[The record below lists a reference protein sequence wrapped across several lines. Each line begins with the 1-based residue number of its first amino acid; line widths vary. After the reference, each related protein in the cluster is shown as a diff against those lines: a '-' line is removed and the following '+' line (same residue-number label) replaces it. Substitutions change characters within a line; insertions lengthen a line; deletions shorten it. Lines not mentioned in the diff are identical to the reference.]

1 MLCTK
6 CGANFPDDVKFC
18 PYCGSS
24 VENANGNYQ
33 AQPQYRNIPQQ
44 PNTVPSKGNGIVSL
58 ILGNC
63 SILLCSYYFV
73 GLALGIIGLCLGIS
87 SLKKTK
93 AVGMSNGMAIAGI
106 VCSSVGLA
114 INAFIVL
121 WALTMIIILGSGLG
135 I

>member
-6 CGANFPDDVKFC
+6 CGANIPDNVSFC
-18 PYCGSS
+18 PCCGSS
-24 VENANGNYQ
+24 VENKNGNYQ
-33 AQPQYRNIPQQ
+33 NIPYR
-44 PNTVPSKGNGIVSL
+44 PNTAPGRGLGITSL
-58 ILGNC
+58 VLGIC

-87 SLKKTK
+87 SLKKAK
-93 AVGMSNGMAIAGI
+93 AVGISNGLSIAGI

-121 WALTMIIILGSGLG
+121 WALFMIIIFSGL

>member
-1 MLCTK
+1 MYCTK
-6 CGANFPDDVKFC
+6 CGANFSDDVKFC

-24 VENANGNYQ
+24 VENTNGNYQ
-33 AQPQYRNIPQQ
+33 AQSPQQSVSYQ
-44 PNTVPSKGNGIVSL
+44 PNTVPGKGNGTVSL
-58 ILGNC
+58 ILGIC

-73 GLALGIIGLCLGIS
+73 GLVLGIIGLCLGIS

-121 WALTMIIILGSGLG
+121 WVLFMIIVFSGL